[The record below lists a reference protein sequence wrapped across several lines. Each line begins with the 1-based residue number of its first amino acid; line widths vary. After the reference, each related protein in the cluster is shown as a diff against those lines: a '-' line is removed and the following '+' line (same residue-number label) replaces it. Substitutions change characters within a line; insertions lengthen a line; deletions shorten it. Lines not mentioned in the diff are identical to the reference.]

1 MAITGLRIDG
11 ENELSAY
18 IRDGGTG
25 AVLRKKFGL
34 TASVPALAVDLTYGT
49 TSAKAN
55 WMYYASRTVAAT
67 TADNLDLSGSL
78 TDGLG
83 NTISATKLKLAV
95 IAIASPDGTKSLRVG
110 PRGVANAAQLN
121 FGGVAATDYQTVTH
135 WWWLYEPVAGYTITA
150 ATADI
155 FGVYNPGAG
164 SVTYSVLLA
173 GV

>member
-1 MAITGLRIDG
+1 MAINKLFVSADG
-11 ENELSAY
+11 ELSSLIA
-18 IRDGGTG
+18 DGTTL
-25 AVLRKKFGL
+25 ARRQLRFGGL
-34 TASVPALAVDLTYGT
+34 SIPALSISLGFGTASG
-49 TSAKAN
+49 KAN
-55 WMYYASRTVAAT
+55 WLYYASRTVAAT

-95 IAIASPDGTKSLRVG
+95 IAIASPDGAKSLRIG
-110 PRGVANAAQLN
+110 PRGVSNTAQLN